1 MEEIM
6 LTTEDN
12 PYDPFTQFDEWNA
25 FDIQKGYCTCS
36 YLARIAYTSDD
47 LSDLDN
53 EIALT
58 NAMKEIVAFNLTGNY
73 KLVRKEID

>member
-1 MEEIM
+1 MEDVM

-25 FDIQKGYCTCS
+25 FDMQKGYNTCS

-58 NAMKEIVAFNLTGNY
+58 QAMKEIVEFNLTGNY
-73 KLVRKEID
+73 KLVKRKK